1 MKIKELREKN
11 EKELKA
17 MLVESRGKLRQLKFE
32 LAARQMKNAK
42 DIGKTK
48 KEIARIL
55 TLLCQKASEGQA

>member
-17 MLVESRGKLRQLKFE
+17 MLIESQGKLRQLKFE
-32 LAARQMKNAK
+32 LAARQMKNFK

-55 TLLCQKASEGQA
+55 TLLNVKTLN

>member
-55 TLLCQKASEGQA
+55 TLLNVKTQN